1 MSPAFVRT
9 TLIVAGLLVAAAPAV
24 AQKQN
29 PVPTQTPDGPWQK
42 KDRPPEALRER
53 FEQRFFE
60 KLDANRDGVVSR
72 DEFRRQADERFD
84 KLDANKDGKLSREEI
99 RAEVH
104 KGPDKNPPK
113 PQ

>member
-9 TLIVAGLLVAAAPAV
+9 TLIVAGLLVAAVPAV

-29 PVPTQTPDGPWQK
+29 PDPVQTTGYK
-42 KDRPPEALRER
+42 ADRKSGPPEALRER

-72 DEFRRQADERFD
+72 EEFRRQADERFD
-84 KLDANKDGKLSREEI
+84 RLDANRDGKLSREEI
-99 RAEVH
+99 RAEVEGR
-104 KGPDKNPPK
+104 KGPGPRA
-113 PQ
+113 Q